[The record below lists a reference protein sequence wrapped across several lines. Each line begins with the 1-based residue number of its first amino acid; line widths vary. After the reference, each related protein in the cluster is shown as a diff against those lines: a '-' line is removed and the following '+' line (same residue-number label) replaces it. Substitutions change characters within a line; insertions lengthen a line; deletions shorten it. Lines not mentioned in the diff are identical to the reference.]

1 MSIKRQNPETI
12 VIHGGDYRSD
22 PTTKAVAVP
31 IYRTTSYLFDSTE
44 PVSYTHLTLPTKST
58 V

>member
-1 MSIKRQNPETI
+1 MSTKRQNPETI

-31 IYRTTSYLFDSTE
+31 IYRTTSYNSIALNMLQIYL
-44 PVSYTHLTLPTKST
+44 V
-58 V
+58 

>member
-1 MSIKRQNPETI
+1 MSTKKQNPETI

-44 PVSYTHLTLPTKST
+44 HAANLFSLQ
-58 V
+58 